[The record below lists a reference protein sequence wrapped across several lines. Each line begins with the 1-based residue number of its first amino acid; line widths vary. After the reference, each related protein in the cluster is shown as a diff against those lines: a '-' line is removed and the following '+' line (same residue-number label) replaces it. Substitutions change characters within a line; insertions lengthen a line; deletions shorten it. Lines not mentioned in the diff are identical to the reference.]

1 MDTNSKRSRDA
12 WLALRCQLGEASAYR
27 ELVAEFER
35 PLAYFVAK
43 LIGDRDA
50 AWDVLQLV
58 WIRVFRQIGRLQN
71 PDQVR
76 SWLYRIAH
84 GLAVD
89 HLRKRDSTQRIEREY
104 AEQNPE
110 AETGEVTRF
119 DSDEIAAVHRALDEL
134 DLRLRE
140 VLTLFFLEDLSIA
153 EVASIVG
160 CPEGT
165 VKSRLFHGRQALKQ
179 RLRVAESENG
189 SPPMS

>member
-1 MDTNSKRSRDA
+1 MDNELQRTRDA
-12 WLALRCQLGEASAYR
+12 WLALRCQLGEGSAYR

-35 PLAYFVAK
+35 PLAYFISK

-58 WIRVFRQIGRLQN
+58 WIRALRRIRQLQH
-71 PDQVR
+71 PEQLR
-76 SWLYRIAH
+76 AWLYRIAH

-89 HLRKRDSTQRIEREY
+89 HLRKRDSVLRLEREY

-110 AETGEVTRF
+110 VEPVPGF
-119 DSDEIAAVHRALDEL
+119 DQDEIQEVHRALDDL

-140 VLTLFFLEDLSIA
+140 VLTLYFLEEMSIS
-153 EVASIVG
+153 EMASILD

-165 VKSRLFHGRQALKQ
+165 VKSRLFHARQALRQ
-179 RLRVAESENG
+179 RLGGTRHES
-189 SPPMS
+189 

>member
-1 MDTNSKRSRDA
+1 MDTESKQTRDA
-12 WLALRCQLGEASAYR
+12 WLALRCQLGEAAAYR
-27 ELVAEFER
+27 ELVSEFER

-58 WIRVFRQIGRLQN
+58 WIRVFRQIRRLREPKQM
-71 PDQVR
+71 R
-76 SWLYRIAH
+76 SWLYGIAH

-89 HLRKRDSTQRIEREY
+89 HLRKRDSMKRIEREY

-110 AETGEVTRF
+110 AELEEVPTFQADDVGEV
-119 DSDEIAAVHRALDEL
+119 HRVLDLL

-153 EVASIVG
+153 EVASIIG

-165 VKSRLFHGRQALKQ
+165 VKSRLFHARQAMRQ
-179 RLRVAESENG
+179 RLKGINHE
-189 SPPMS
+189 